1 MKSSLFTAKTLEE
14 ALDQAKTSLNLKDE
28 DFVYSYEEIKGKLF
42 KSGSY
47 NLSVYTLTDICD
59 FLKDYLK
66 KLTKDMGIEVNFESR
81 IREKTIEIT
90 MISDNN
96 PILIGRNG
104 QTLKALECILMQVVN
119 KETSKHLRVVLDVEG
134 YKEKQ
139 IKRLERLAIN
149 LAKECVRTKTDVHM
163 DSMNAYERRIVHN
176 KLTDFKGVKT
186 ESIGEEPN
194 RHLVIKYNK

>member
-59 FLKDYLK
+59 FLKNYLK
-66 KLTKDMGIEVNFESR
+66 KLTKDMGIEVNFESK

-90 MISDNN
+90 MISNNN

>member
-66 KLTKDMGIEVNFESR
+66 KLTKDMGIEVNFESK

>member
-14 ALDQAKTSLNLKDE
+14 ALEEAKNTLNITDN
-28 DFVYSYEEIKGKLF
+28 DFIYNYEKKKGKLF
-42 KSGSY
+42 KAGSF
-47 NLSVYTLTDICD
+47 NVNVYLISDICSY
-59 FLKDYLK
+59 LKDYLK
-66 KLTKDMGIEVNFESR
+66 RLTSDMGIEVNFESK
-81 IREKTIEIT
+81 IRDKSIEIT

-119 KETSKHLRVVLDVEG
+119 KETSKHIRVMLDVQG

-149 LAKECVRTKTDVHM
+149 LAKDCVRTKTDVHM
-163 DSMNAYERRIVHN
+163 DSMNSYERRIVHN
-176 KLTDFKGVKT
+176 KLTGFKGVKT

-194 RHLVIKYNK
+194 RHLVIKYDK

>member
-66 KLTKDMGIEVNFESR
+66 KLTKDMGIEVNFESK
-81 IREKTIEIT
+81 IREKTIEIK

-119 KETSKHLRVVLDVEG
+119 KETSKHLRVVLDVEE
-134 YKEKQ
+134 KKKKQ

>member
-1 MKSSLFTAKTLEE
+1 MKSSTFTAKTLEE
-14 ALDQAKTSLNLKDE
+14 ALEEAKSSLDIKEE
-28 DFVYSYEEIKGKLF
+28 DFIYSYEEIKGKLF
-42 KSGSY
+42 KSGSV
-47 NLSVYTLTDICD
+47 NLNVYLLSDICSYLKD
-59 FLKDYLK
+59 FLKT
-66 KLTKDMGIEVNFESR
+66 LTENMGIEVNFESK
-81 IREKTIEIT
+81 IRDKNIEIK

-96 PILIGRNG
+96 PILIGKNG

-119 KETSKHLRVVLDVEG
+119 KETSKHIRVSLDVEG

-149 LAKECVRTKTDVHM
+149 LAKDCVRTKTDVHM
-163 DSMNAYERRIVHN
+163 DAMNAYERRIVHN

-194 RHLVIKYNK
+194 RHLVIKYDK

>member
-1 MKSSLFTAKTLEE
+1 MKSNLFTAKTLEE
-14 ALDQAKTSLNLKDE
+14 ALEEAKNTLNITDN
-28 DFVYSYEEIKGKLF
+28 DFIYNYEETKGKLF
-42 KSGSY
+42 KAGIF
-47 NLSVYTLTDICD
+47 NVNVYLISDICSY
-59 FLKDYLK
+59 LKDYLK
-66 KLTKDMGIEVNFESR
+66 RLTSDMGIEVNFESK
-81 IREKTIEIT
+81 IRDKSIEIT

-119 KETSKHLRVVLDVEG
+119 KETSKHIRVMLDVQG

-149 LAKECVRTKTDVHM
+149 LAKDCVRTKTDVHM
-163 DSMNAYERRIVHN
+163 DSMNSYERRIVHN
-176 KLTDFKGVKT
+176 KLTGFKGVKT

-194 RHLVIKYNK
+194 RHLVIKYDK

>member
-1 MKSSLFTAKTLEE
+1 MKYELFTAKTLEE
-14 ALDQAKTSLNLKDE
+14 ALEEAKSKLSLEE
-28 DFVYSYEEIKGKLF
+28 DNYVYNYEETKGKLF
-42 KSGSY
+42 KAGSF
-47 NLSVYTLTDICD
+47 NVKVYLLNDICEY
-59 FLKDYLK
+59 LKDYLK
-66 KLTKDMGIEVNFESR
+66 KLISDMGIDVNFETK
-81 IREKTIEIT
+81 IREKTIEIK

-119 KETSKHLRVVLDVEG
+119 KETSKHVRIMLDVEC

-139 IKRLERLAIN
+139 VRRLERLAIN
-149 LAKECVRTKTDVHM
+149 LAKDCVRTKTDVHM

-176 KLTDFKGVKT
+176 KLTNFKGVKT

-194 RHLVIKYNK
+194 RHLVIKYDK